1 MQFCELL
8 SPAFLN
14 TMPTRYR
21 YIVFCAYFLILGY
34 MVFVNGPRTQF
45 TEELRDQNLAL
56 TPFATTNLAWV
67 QLRDK
72 AFVDQYVL
80 LFNFIGNI
88 LLFIPF
94 GFLIRY
100 KSARIKTPAIVVL
113 AFLLSCSIETIQYLF
128 LCGVTDIDDVLLN
141 TLGAYIGCLI
151 AKRVSRY

>member
-1 MQFCELL
+1 
-8 SPAFLN
+8 
-14 TMPTRYR
+14 MPTRYR
-21 YIVFCAYFLILGY
+21 YLLFCVYLLIVGYIVFF
-34 MVFVNGPRTQF
+34 NGPRTRF
-45 TEELRDQNLAL
+45 TEELRDEHLILIPFTNSHFAL
-56 TPFATTNLAWV
+56 M

-80 LFNFIGNI
+80 LYNFIGNI

-100 KSARIKTPAIVVL
+100 KTSIFKTPAIVAL
-113 AFLLSCSIETIQYLF
+113 AFLFSCSIETTQYVF